1 MSRSSCLEVN
11 NQDRNAF
18 QSAWVV
24 DDIYETANL
33 WAEKTG
39 IGPFFVAEYGEG
51 ALIDTLYRGAPSTL
65 TMKTALAQAGKM
77 QIELIQPTGDMP
89 SAYRDTVPMGRTAFH
104 HIALWS
110 SDVEAG
116 IAGYEEKGFEVAT
129 RGNAAGIVQFAYID
143 TSAVFGHMI
152 ELVEK
157 NDIIQGIFDS
167 VATAAIGWDGSEPV
181 RDFPEL

>member
-1 MSRSSCLEVN
+1 LEVN

-39 IGPFFVAEYGEG
+39 IGPFF
-51 ALIDTLYRGAPSTL
+51 
-65 TMKTALAQAGKM
+65 AQAGKM